1 MNLEDTIMKGL
12 IALMA
17 VIVFIL
23 LPLAIYG
30 DMKREE
36 EMLVKCKPD
45 PSLYECQ
52 LYIGKKSSQVIPTP
66 IIMPMNVGN

>member
-30 DMKREE
+30 DLKREE

-52 LYIGKKSSQVIPTP
+52 LYIGKKSNQVIPMP
-66 IIMPMNVGN
+66 IIIPMNAGN